1 MNFFLKYFYTNIFK
15 KEIVLFES
23 IYDRLQE
30 EYFFLIYV
38 CNQDFSSSVASSF
51 VGIETVFLSY
61 CLSLSPF
68 CNWINI
74 RQTHNHIKN
83 CVIWM

>member
-1 MNFFLKYFYTNIFK
+1 MNFMPKTFKRRICMNFFLKYFYTNIFK

-68 CNWINI
+68 CN
-74 RQTHNHIKN
+74 
-83 CVIWM
+83 